1 MSTTNYVI
9 LNAINNAA
17 KTAHSEGKSVKAIAS
32 FSSRDGITV
41 SASKKKL
48 EDLSKQGITEEAYR
62 LYAGTIRALYFDTVH
77 IVNAKALADKAQRL
91 VTEKKARDFFY
102 IDLKALIASMMDSS
116 FNVND
121 LFADGQA
128 VRDFEEQAIAI
139 LRKFTAGEDGYD
151 VEAAKI
157 AAFTKWLEPAI
168 ATMASGVSMLS
179 FAERDRRAN
188 LRKWTAKANKLEA
201 SVKAK
206 TEEVAKA
213 EAHLKDVKAK
223 VESGKG
229 SEKAVTNAEKA
240 LSNIKA
246 ELSTIE
252 SSLKAAQAKKEE
264 YANMKT
270 DYTSDEMLSVE
281 AMTVVA

>member
-1 MSTTNYVI
+1 MTTTYAI
-9 LNAINNAA
+9 LNAINNSAKVA
-17 KTAHSEGKSVKAIAS
+17 HHDGKTAKAIAS

-48 EDLSKQGITEEAYR
+48 EELNKQGITEEAYR
-62 LYAGTIRALYFDTVH
+62 AYAGTIRALYFDTVH
-77 IVNAKALADKAQRL
+77 IVNAKALSDKAQRL

-102 IDLKALIASMMDSS
+102 IDLKALIASMMDATY
-116 FNVND
+116 NVND

-128 VRDFEEQAIAI
+128 VRDFEEQAVAI

-179 FAERDRRAN
+179 FAERDRHAN
-188 LRKWTAKANKLEA
+188 LRKWSAKATKLEA

-213 EAHLKDVKAK
+213 EAHLKDVQAK

-229 SEKAVTNAEKA
+229 SQKAIDNAEKA
-240 LSNIKA
+240 LANIKA

-264 YANMKT
+264 YTNLPT
-270 DYTSDEMLSVE
+270 EYTPDEMLSVE
-281 AMTVVA
+281 PVATVA